1 MEDGPAD
8 KSYGIHVA
16 KLAGMPDSLLAR
28 ASVILEQLENENQ
41 GDAAK
46 LTASETQQPVST
58 ASQAAETQPAD
69 QSGAEESTVTSSSR
83 EAVEEQMALFDTTPA
98 QKKTNQLQ
106 TQVVEQLTN
115 LNLMDMTPMEVMNQ
129 LYKWQKKLRKWGA
142 DKWQKSKS

>member
-1 MEDGPAD
+1 
-8 KSYGIHVA
+8 
-16 KLAGMPDSLLAR
+16 
-28 ASVILEQLENENQ
+28 
-41 GDAAK
+41 
-46 LTASETQQPVST
+46 
-58 ASQAAETQPAD
+58 
-69 QSGAEESTVTSSSR
+69 
-83 EAVEEQMALFDTTPA
+83 MALFDTTPA